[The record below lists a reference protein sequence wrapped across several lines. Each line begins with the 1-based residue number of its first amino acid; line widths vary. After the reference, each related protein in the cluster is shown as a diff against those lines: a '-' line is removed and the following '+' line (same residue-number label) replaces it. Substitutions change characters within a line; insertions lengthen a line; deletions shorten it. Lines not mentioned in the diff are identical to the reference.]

1 MQSKNLIV
9 LFLVVFFALFFM
21 GLTSEAEHQEEFQKV
36 LPLSSQG
43 TFSLKNVNGEVR
55 VSTWK
60 DDKVEIKALKKTNKA
75 AENLQKV
82 KIEVTASADS
92 VSVDTVYPKHENTG
106 VSVDYD
112 IMVPEGVNL
121 GEVNSVNGSVNITGP
136 FGRVSASTTNGQVH
150 LENASG
156 DLELETT
163 NGDVKAINV
172 NGPIDAQTTNGSI
185 TLELTK
191 IEAGVSAET
200 TNGGITL
207 RLSTT
212 QEINA
217 ALEAETVN
225 GSISFDFPVTLQSL
239 EKSRH
244 HLRGQIGRGGPQI
257 SLKTV
262 NGSIRLTR

>member
-1 MQSKNLIV
+1 MQLKNLCILV
-9 LFLVVFFALFFM
+9 LVMFFALFFM
-21 GLTSEAEHQEEFQKV
+21 GLTSEAEHQEDFQKV

-43 TFSLKNVNGEVR
+43 TFNLKNVNGEVK

-60 DDKVEIKALKKTNKA
+60 ENKVEIKALKQTNKA

-82 KIEVTASADS
+82 KIEVTATADS

-106 VSVDYD
+106 VRVDYD
-112 IMVPEGVNL
+112 IKVPEGVNL
-121 GEVNSVNGSVNITGP
+121 GEISSVNGSVGITGP
-136 FGRVSASTTNGQVH
+136 FGRVSASTTNGRVH

-156 DLELETT
+156 NLKLETT
-163 NGDVKAINV
+163 NGDVNATNV
-172 NGPIDAQTTNGSI
+172 SGPIDAHTTNGSI
-185 TLELTK
+185 TIELTK
-191 IEAGVSAET
+191 IEAAVSAET

-207 RLSTT
+207 RLSGT

-244 HLRGQIGRGGPQI
+244 HLRGQIGQGGPQI
-257 SLKTV
+257 SLETV